1 AAGHFLGLLAGRP
14 DRLGAATSRGGA
26 AAAIVAVVVTME
38 QIAEAAE
45 QATAAAIVAGRA
57 AGAFTLVAAVEP
69 SFEPCETAF
78 ALAAGIA
85 RVVAGV
91 MGTAATHVVAAAVTA
106 LAAPVEEATPAAF
119 VTARATAAA
128 TRPD

>member
-1 AAGHFLGLLAGRP
+1 
-14 DRLGAATSRGGA
+14 
-26 AAAIVAVVVTME
+26 ME

-128 TRPD
+128 TRPDWGRGRRRVLRRRRGCRVGAREPGRR